1 MVQTARGAGKSVIL
15 SGLWPVKPR
24 EDDPEEY
31 KAATPAQIA
40 QFNTAIAQLAVEESV
55 PWVDM
60 VAALGGGFM
69 GYLSPDGLH
78 PNEAGYQRMAEIIAN
93 AVVAHFGRP

>member
-1 MVQTARGAGKSVIL
+1 MIQTARGAGKSVIL
-15 SGLWPVKPR
+15 SGLWPVTTR
-24 EDDPEEY
+24 EDNGEY
-31 KAATPAQIA
+31 KAANPTQIA
-40 QFNTAIAQLAVEESV
+40 QFNAAIAQLAAEESV

-60 VAALGGGFM
+60 VAALGGAYI

-93 AVVAHFGRP
+93 AVVANFARP